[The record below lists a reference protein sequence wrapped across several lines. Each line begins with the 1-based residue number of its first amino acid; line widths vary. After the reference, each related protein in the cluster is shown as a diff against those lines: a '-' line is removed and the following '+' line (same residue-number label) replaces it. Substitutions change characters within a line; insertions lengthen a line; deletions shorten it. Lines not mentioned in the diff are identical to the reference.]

1 MRYIKISL
9 VLILVSS
16 LIYAFTL
23 KSELASSNKQD
34 DGMSVEDFL
43 KKTENKEKI
52 VLAYF
57 KADWCAPCVKL
68 KPVMEQLET
77 EEKEKV
83 EILIIDTDANKKIA
97 QHFEINT
104 LPLFHIY
111 KNGKKVWENNTAMG
125 KADIQKKLAL
135 YK

>member
-9 VLILVSS
+9 ALILVS
-16 LIYAFTL
+16 LIVFAFNYKSGSTL
-23 KSELASSNKQD
+23 SPKQD

-43 KKTENKEKI
+43 KKTDNREKI

-68 KPVMEQLET
+68 KPVMEQLT
-77 EEKEKV
+77 AEEKEKV

-111 KNGKKVWENNTAMG
+111 KNGKKVWENNTALS
-125 KADIQKKLAL
+125 KADLQKKLAL

>member
-1 MRYIKISL
+1 MKTLKII
-9 VLILVSS
+9 ILSFA
-16 LIYAFTL
+16 LFALGFAFTH
-23 KSELASSNKQD
+23 SNGTAKQD
-34 DGMSVEDFL
+34 DGMSVEEYF

-57 KADWCAPCVKL
+57 KADWCVPCIKL
-68 KPVMEQLET
+68 KPAIEQLQT

-83 EILIIDTDANKKIA
+83 EILVIDVDENKKVA

-104 LPLFHIY
+104 LPLFIIY
-111 KNGKKVWENNTAMG
+111 KNGKKVWENNTSLP
-125 KADIQKKLAL
+125 KAEIQKKLNM

>member
-1 MRYIKISL
+1 MRKIIA
-9 VLILVSS
+9 VLI
-16 LIYAFTL
+16 IAFVVIMGF
-23 KSELASSNKQD
+23 KFQD
-34 DGMSVEDFL
+34 DGMSVEDFF

-68 KPVMEQLET
+68 KPVMEQLQT

-83 EILIIDTDANKKIA
+83 EILIIDCDENKKVA

-104 LPLFHIY
+104 LPLFQIY
-111 KNGKKVWENNTAMG
+111 KNGKKVWENNTAMS
-125 KADIQKKLAL
+125 KADIQKKLAM

>member
-1 MRYIKISL
+1 MKALKISALLLAL
-9 VLILVSS
+9 VTLVF
-16 LIYAFTL
+16 AFTY
-23 KSELASSNKQD
+23 KSGTSKQD
-34 DGMSVEDFL
+34 DGMSVEEFL

-57 KADWCAPCVKL
+57 KADWCVPCIKL
-68 KPVMEQLET
+68 KPVMEQLVT
-77 EEKEKV
+77 ENKEKV
-83 EILIIDTDANKKIA
+83 EIVVIDTDANKKLA

-111 KNGKKVWENNTAMG
+111 KNGKKVWENNTSLS
-125 KADIQKKLAL
+125 KADIQKKLDL